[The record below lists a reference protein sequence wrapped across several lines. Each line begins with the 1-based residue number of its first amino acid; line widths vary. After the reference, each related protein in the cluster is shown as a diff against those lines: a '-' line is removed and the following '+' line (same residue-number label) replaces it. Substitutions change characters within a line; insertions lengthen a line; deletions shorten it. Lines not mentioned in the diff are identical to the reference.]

1 MSATA
6 LIPVADGSEDI
17 ETVTLIDVLRRA
29 GVEVTV
35 ASVTGKPGIVASR
48 GTRIEADAL
57 IDDLVEDHFDLIVLP
72 GGMPGAEALE
82 ANEKLIQKLQA
93 QKAEGRLYGAI
104 CAAPAVALAPH
115 GLLDDLAATGHPA
128 FIDALPDKS
137 RVEDRVVCDGQCLTS
152 RGPGT
157 ALEFALALV
166 EALCGQAKRDEVAA
180 PMVI

>member
-1 MSATA
+1 MPSA

-35 ASVTGKPGIVASR
+35 ASVTGSPHIIAAR
-48 GTRIEADAL
+48 QTRIEADAL
-57 IDDLVEDHFDLIVLP
+57 IDDVMAQDFDLIVLP
-72 GGMPGAEALE
+72 GGMPGAQAL
-82 ANEKLIQKLQA
+82 ADSDKLIDKLHA
-93 QKAEGRLYGAI
+93 QRDRGRLYGAI

-115 GLLDDLAATGHPA
+115 GLLEGIAATGHPT
-128 FIDALPDKS
+128 FTDALPDKS
-137 RVEDRVVCDGQCLTS
+137 RMEERVVRDGQCLTS

-166 EALCGQAKRDEVAA
+166 EALCGREKRDEVAA
-180 PMVI
+180 PMVL

>member
-1 MSATA
+1 MPTA
-6 LIPVADGSEDI
+6 LIPIADGSEDI

-29 GVEVTV
+29 DIEVTV
-35 ASVTGKPGIVASR
+35 ASVTGKPGIVAAR

-57 IDDLVEDHFDLIVLP
+57 IDDLVDTPYDLIVLP
-72 GGMPGAEALE
+72 GGMPGADALGS
-82 ANEKLIQKLQA
+82 NEKLIAKLKH
-93 QKAEGRLYGAI
+93 QKASRRFYGAI

-115 GLLDDLAATGHPA
+115 GLLDDVEATGHP
-128 FIDALPDKS
+128 FFTDALPNKQ
-137 RVEDRVVCDGQCLTS
+137 RLEERVVRDGHCLTS

-166 EALCGQAKRDEVAA
+166 DALCGQEKRDEVAT